1 MIQIFPAKLQVWLAT
16 TGATV
21 AFGLALGAVGVLTWE
36 HVSPLGLARKV
47 ARLDERREA
56 LAGDLRACS
65 DARAALVAES
75 WRWDA
80 AYKRLTLARQD
91 DAKAAAAAA
100 AARSDEQ
107 ARQCRAAYQSGV
119 TAGRALGPRGS
130 HDQDPNSSPRP
141 GVAGPDGLLDDF
153 AASWRSGAVGAAPGR

>member
-1 MIQIFPAKLQVWLAT
+1 MAT

-21 AFGLALGAVGVLTWE
+21 AFGLALGAVAVLTWE
-36 HVSPLGLARKV
+36 HASPLGLARKV

-65 DARAALVAES
+65 TARTALFAES
-75 WRWDA
+75 WGWEA
-80 AYKRLTLARQD
+80 AYKRLEAARQD

-100 AARSDEQ
+100 AARADEQ

-130 HDQDPNSSPRP
+130 NDPNPSPAP
-141 GVAGPDGLLDDF
+141 GVAGPDGLRDDL
-153 AASWRSGAVGAAPGR
+153 AASWRSGAVGAPAGR